1 MGIAYQ
7 NKDIMFKVLS
17 QHYKNKSL
25 AVYGLNV
32 PRIKHL
38 LPSDYPTVTA
48 TETHADNTFLLEDD
62 SLLLLE
68 YESTAK
74 KEDFIKYTKYA
85 ANALERLYKEGVKVK
100 RLIIAVIYTGDVK
113 KASHEYD
120 MGALRIKLEQ
130 VFLSKFDTVKMHSEL
145 KAKIDEGEYLN
156 DDDIMKLVILPL
168 TQPDKSRKQK
178 LIEDT
183 IELAKKVQD
192 ENQQLFA
199 IAGILTATDKFID
212 QEYSE
217 MVKGWIKMTKVAR
230 LFEEEKIEAVN
241 KVVRLFEEE
250 KVDAMNKAAKLFEK
264 EKIEAVNKTLINER
278 LRFAKDML
286 AFGEDPLKIMQITKL
301 SRSELESLI

>member
-25 AVYGLNV
+25 AVYGLDV
-32 PRIKHL
+32 PRIKRL
-38 LPSDYPTVTA
+38 LSGDYPTVTA
-48 TETHADNTFLLEDD
+48 SEIHADNPFLLEDD

-68 YESTAK
+68 YESTVE
-74 KEDFIKYTKYA
+74 KENFIKYTKYA

-113 KASHEYD
+113 KAPYEYD
-120 MGALRIKLEQ
+120 MGALRITLEQ
-130 VFLSKFDTVKMHSEL
+130 VFLSKFDTVKIYSEL

-199 IAGILTATDKFID
+199 IAGILTATNKFID
-212 QEYSE
+212 HDYSE

-241 KVVRLFEEE
+241 KAVS
-250 KVDAMNKAAKLFEK
+250 KAVSK
-264 EKIEAVNKTLINER
+264 AVNKTRLETQTNIALNMMRLGVDYLEVMEYTGLTRKEIER
-278 LRFAKDML
+278 LQKSKFNY
-286 AFGEDPLKIMQITKL
+286 
-301 SRSELESLI
+301 